1 MIIRKNFLKIVV
13 ATITVLLTVMTL
25 VSLSNAGALDGKV
38 FIGKSGD
45 AGKQASGEDTLSF
58 EDGKLHSVECDQ
70 WGFNKGAY
78 TTKKVGNKIL
88 FEAETTSHD
97 NGKIMWKG
105 TMEGDSL
112 EAEYTWS
119 KKRLLWTSKK
129 DKWFKGT
136 LKE

>member
-1 MIIRKNFLKIVV
+1 MSIRKKKIVV
-13 ATITVLLTVMTL
+13 IAITVFLLASTQ
-25 VSLSNAGALDGKV
+25 VSLSGAGILDGKV
-38 FIGKSGD
+38 FIGQSGE

-70 WGFNKGAY
+70 WGFNKGVY
-78 TTKKVGNKIL
+78 TTTMEGSKIL
-88 FEAETTSHD
+88 FEAETTSPE

-105 TMEGDSL
+105 AVEGNTL

-129 DKWFKGT
+129 QKWFKGS